1 MTEVTVTRVTPRLFR
16 AVDTPTPVPYANP
29 LRSWLGEVS
38 LEGAFSF
45 REWLVVEVEL
55 STGEIGYGNAG
66 LAAGLAARVVED
78 YLAPIVVGR
87 RAADIE
93 QTWQLMYR
101 STVAFGRKGTVMAA
115 ISAVDIALWDAWARH
130 LRVPVYDLLGGRRND
145 RIKVYASRLYAQ
157 GSLEDLAEEATRYR
171 DQGYLAVKQ
180 RFVWGPADG
189 RQGML
194 RNVELVRTVRE
205 AVGPDIDIMADAYM
219 GWDLPYAKRMLR
231 LLEPFDVSWIEEPLV
246 PDDVEGYA
254 ALRGMTSIP
263 IAGGEHEFTL
273 AGCAD
278 LLNRGAVDVLQF
290 DTNRVGGLTQARKV
304 AALAESRGVP
314 LIPHGGQQHNYH
326 LVTSQPACPMAEHF
340 PLDSIEVG
348 NELPAWV
355 FSGEPA
361 AADGHITLADTPG
374 LGLEVAPRYPVEEVA
389 VR

>member
-1 MTEVTVTRVTPRLFR
+1 MADVVITRITPRLFR

-29 LRSWLGEVS
+29 LRSWLGDAP
-38 LEGAFSF
+38 LEGSFSF

-55 STGEIGYGNAG
+55 STGEIGYGNTG
-66 LAAGLAARVVED
+66 LAAVLGASVVEK
-78 YLAPIVVGR
+78 YLAPLVVGR

-93 QTWQLMYR
+93 QIWQLMYR
-101 STVAFGRKGTVMAA
+101 STVAFGRKGVGMAA
-115 ISAVDIALWDAWARH
+115 ISAVDIGIWDAWARH
-130 LRVPVYDLLGGRRND
+130 LNVPVYDILGGRRND
-145 RIKVYASRLYAQ
+145 TIRVYASRLYAQ
-157 GSLEDLAEEATRYR
+157 GSLEDLAAEAVRYR
-171 DQGYLAVKQ
+171 DQGYTAVKQ

-194 RNVELVRTVRE
+194 RNVELMRTVRE
-205 AVGPDIDIMADAYM
+205 AVGPDVEIMGDVYM
-219 GWDLPYAKRMLR
+219 GWDLPYAKQMLR
-231 LLEPFDVSWIEEPLV
+231 MLEPFDVSWIEEPLV

-254 ALRGMTSIP
+254 ALRGLTSIP

-278 LLNRGAVDVLQF
+278 LLNRRAVDVLQC
-290 DTNRVGGLTQARKV
+290 DTNRVGGLTQARKI

-314 LIPHGGQQHNYH
+314 LVPHGGQQHNYH

-361 AADGHITLADTPG
+361 ATDGYITLAEVPG
-374 LGLEVAPRYPVEEVA
+374 LDLKVDPRYPVEEV
-389 VR
+389 VLH

>member
-1 MTEVTVTRVTPRLFR
+1 MTEVTITRVTPRLFR
-16 AVDTPTPVPYANP
+16 AVDDPVPVPYANP
-29 LRSWLGEVS
+29 LRSWLGDAS

-55 STGEIGYGNAG
+55 SSGVIGYGNTG

-78 YLAPIVVGR
+78 YLAPIAVGR
-87 RAADIE
+87 RASDIE

-101 STVAFGRKGTVMAA
+101 STVAFGRKGVVMAA
-115 ISAVDIALWDAWARH
+115 ISAIDIGMWDAWARH
-130 LRVPVYDLLGGRRND
+130 LDVPVYDLLGGRRAESVP
-145 RIKVYASRLYAQ
+145 VYASRLYAQ
-157 GSLEDLAEEATRYR
+157 GSLEDLAAEAVSYR
-171 DQGYLAVKQ
+171 DQGYKAVKQ

-189 RQGML
+189 REGMA
-194 RNVELVRTVRE
+194 RNVELMRTVRE
-205 AVGPDIDIMADAYM
+205 AVGPEIEIMGDVYM

-246 PDDVEGYA
+246 PDDIEGYA
-254 ALRGMTSIP
+254 ELRGLTAIP

-273 AGCAD
+273 SGCAE
-278 LLNRGAVDVLQF
+278 LLNRRAVDVLQC
-290 DTNRVGGLTQARKV
+290 DTNRVGGLTQARKI

-326 LVTSQPACPMAEHF
+326 LVASQPACPMAEHF
-340 PLDSIEVG
+340 PLDSVEVG

-355 FSGEPA
+355 FSGEPEVV
-361 AADGHITLADTPG
+361 DGAITLSTTAG
-374 LGLEVAPRYPVEEVA
+374 LGLEIAPRHPVEEVP